1 MNKNKAWINHFDF
14 WCQVNYLKTTNSL
27 F

>member
-14 WCQVNYLKTTNSL
+14 WCQVNYLKTTNS
-27 F
+27 